1 MQRVRRSLVATR
13 RRIDSGRFTLPGKFG
28 LSLKGNIQNYV
39 PVTDEMLRN
48 PPDGDWLMFRR
59 NYAGWSYSP
68 LNQINTSNVSQLQ
81 LKWMWSM
88 PENGTMEITPMVHNG
103 IIYIWGT
110 GNTIQALDAK
120 TGNLLW
126 ENRIGPGAA
135 YSRPRPLHRR
145 NPRAGP
151 LGQLSLRQHAL
162 RHALRRWTRAPARK
176 SGRTI
181 SWTTSRASAG
191 PPAA

>member
-1 MQRVRRSLVATR
+1 MPRAAARSQPAGAC
-13 RRIDSGRFTLPGKFG
+13 DSGRFALPGKFG
-28 LSLKGNIQNYV
+28 LTLKGDIQNYV

-68 LNQINTSNVSQLQ
+68 LNQINTSNVGQLE

-103 IIYIWGT
+103 IIYVWGT
-110 GNTIQALDAK
+110 GNTIQALDGK

-126 ENRIGPGAA
+126 ENRIGPA
-135 YSRPRPLHRR
+135 PRAPGPGPVHRR
-145 NPRAGP
+145 DPRAGS
-151 LGQLSLRQHAL
+151 LGQQSHRQHAL
-162 RHALRRWTRAPARK
+162 RHALRAWTRAPARK

-181 SWTTSRASAG
+181 SSTTSRASAV